1 METGIM
7 EYTYKDLKK
16 KTVAELKEIAKGIEH
31 EAVQGY
37 TQLNKDHLLEA
48 ICKALGIDTFEHHH
62 AVGIDK
68 AAIKG
73 KIKELKKDR
82 DSSIE
87 KKDYKKL
94 KEVRREIKRLKN
106 RLRRAMV

>member
-1 METGIM
+1 M

-48 ICKALGIDTFEHHH
+48 ICKALGIDTFEHHK

-73 KIKELKKDR
+73 QIKELKQER
-82 DSSIE
+82 DKIIE
-87 KKDYKKL
+87 KHDHKKL
-94 KEVRREIKRLKN
+94 KEVRHKIKELKN
-106 RLRRAMV
+106 KLRKAVV

>member
-1 METGIM
+1 MKVM
-7 EYTYKDLKK
+7 DYAYKDLKK

-37 TQLNKDHLLEA
+37 SQLNKDHLLEA

-62 AVGIDK
+62 AVGVDK
-68 AAIKG
+68 SAIKG

-82 DSSIE
+82 DASIE

-94 KEVRREIKRLKN
+94 KEVRREIKKLKN
-106 RLRRAMV
+106 KLRRAMV

>member
-1 METGIM
+1 M

-31 EAVQGY
+31 EAVKGY
-37 TQLNKDHLLEA
+37 TQLNKEHLLEA
-48 ICKALGIDTFEHHH
+48 ICKALNIDTFEHHA

-68 AAIKG
+68 GSIKG

-82 DSSIE
+82 DSFIE

-94 KEVRREIKRLKN
+94 REVRREIKKLKN
-106 RLRRAMV
+106 KLRKAMV